1 MPVRKFERIFKAT
14 LAKNNMKGGA
24 WKVTYVITEDRP
36 NGLGGYDTVEID
48 NNVTAW
54 SNASAGKRWIK
65 DRVVNLTTRKSIKFE
80 VANEDEN
87 GKPIKLVGTLI
98 YKQGPTL

>member
-1 MPVRKFERIFKAT
+1 MPRKIERTFKAI
-14 LAKNNMKGGA
+14 LMKNMLKGGA

-36 NGLGGYDTVEID
+36 NGLGGYDTLEID
-48 NNVTAW
+48 NNVSAW
-54 SNASAGKRWIK
+54 SNAAAGKRWIK
-65 DRVVNLTTRKSIKFE
+65 DRVVNLTTRKSIKFD

-98 YKQGPTL
+98 YKTESLS